1 MIDQYATGSHMT
13 VKGKKYYQD
22 LKIIRAEVKANWWRQ
37 QGHRLDTG
45 DIQDILSAQP
55 KILVIGTG
63 YAGNMSVPSAVRQT
77 IEGQHIKVIAQT
89 TAEAAKFL
97 IGWLPRGRTWPGHFT
112 SHARTDLKNASK
124 CPGLRCPAQVEI
136 LTYSVYAPF
145 SIHGTP
151 CPEL

>member
-89 TAEAAKFL
+89 TAEAAKIFNRL
-97 IGWLPRGRTWPGHFT
+97 VAEGQDVAGAFH
-112 SHARTDLKNASK
+112 
-124 CPGLRCPAQVEI
+124 
-136 LTYSVYAPF
+136 LT
-145 SIHGTP
+145 
-151 CPEL
+151 C